1 MSGSPRVDPG
11 QAAAEERLGGIVQG
25 VLVAVA
31 ALAVTAVLLGS
42 SGRGLA
48 WVAVG
53 AVTAIPLARVAW
65 LVVRW
70 TRVRDWRYV
79 AVAVLLLV
87 LVAVGPVVALLQR

>member
-31 ALAVTAVLLGS
+31 ALAVTAVLLGPD
-42 SGRGLA
+42 GRGLA